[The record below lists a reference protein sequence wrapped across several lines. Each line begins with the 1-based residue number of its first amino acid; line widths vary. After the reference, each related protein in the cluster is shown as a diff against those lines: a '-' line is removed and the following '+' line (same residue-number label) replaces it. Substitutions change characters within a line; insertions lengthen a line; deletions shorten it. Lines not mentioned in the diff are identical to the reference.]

1 MGRTT
6 TRGTWRYV
14 RTAVM
19 TVTFAAIDV
28 GTNSANLLVIDEL
41 GKEVTRVITST
52 RLGEGLHST
61 GELSVEAMARTIDV
75 IASYVATATSL
86 GATKIQIVGTA
97 ACRRARNTSAFSELL
112 QAKTRV
118 NIEVLS
124 ESEEAALTFSGALL
138 ELPVIDTPTLV
149 IDIGGG
155 STEYTVGTQSID
167 VFASIPFGAVT
178 STDSHISSDLPR
190 PEDLT
195 NLIGAVSD
203 ELEDITRDHPVV
215 ASPIRTVG
223 VAGTIVTIAAVE
235 LGLHE
240 YDDTALHGMTLSREA
255 VEDVFRTVATEP
267 LALRVQNPG
276 LGPDR
281 ADIIVAGCCILVAT
295 MRRLHLS
302 EITVSTRGLLDGV
315 AHRARLNS

>member
-1 MGRTT
+1 MGGTT
-6 TRGTWRYV
+6 TRRTWRLV
-14 RTAVM
+14 RTTVM
-19 TVTFAAIDV
+19 TTFAAIDV
-28 GTNSANLLVIDEL
+28 GTNSTNLLVIDEHGTEL
-41 GKEVTRVITST
+41 TRTITST
-52 RLGEGLHST
+52 RLGEGLQST
-61 GELSVEAMARTIDV
+61 GELSLEAITRTVEV
-75 IASYVATATSL
+75 IASYVTTAQAL
-86 GATKIQIVGTA
+86 GVTNIQIVGTA
-97 ACRRARNTSAFSELL
+97 ACRRARNTLSFSELL
-112 QAKTRV
+112 REKTQLT
-118 NIEVLS
+118 IEVLS
-124 ESEEAALTFSGALL
+124 ESDEASLTFSGALIG
-138 ELPVIDTPTLV
+138 LPVIDTPTLV

-203 ELEDITRDHPVV
+203 ELEDITRDHPIVGT
-215 ASPIRTVG
+215 AIRTVG

-240 YDDTALHGMTLSREA
+240 FDDSALHGMSLTREA

-267 LALRVQNPG
+267 LTLRVQNPG

-295 MRRLHLS
+295 MRRLHLA

-315 AHRARLNS
+315 AHRVRLKA

>member
-1 MGRTT
+1 MK
-6 TRGTWRYV
+6 
-14 RTAVM
+14 
-19 TVTFAAIDV
+19 TVAAIDV
-28 GTNSANLLVIDEL
+28 GTNSTNLLVIDEH
-41 GKEVTRVITST
+41 GKELTRVITST

-61 GELSVEAMARTIDV
+61 GELSVEAMTRTVEV
-75 IASYVATATSL
+75 ITSYVATAQSL
-86 GATKIQIVGTA
+86 GATMIQIVGTA
-97 ACRRARNTSAFSELL
+97 ACRRARNTATFSDLL
-112 QAKTRV
+112 KEKTQLTL
-118 NIEVLS
+118 EVLS
-124 ESEEAALTFSGALL
+124 ESDEAAMTFSGALIG
-138 ELPVIDTPTLV
+138 LPVIETPTMV

-155 STEYTVGTQSID
+155 STEYTVGTESIEI
-167 VFASIPFGAVT
+167 FASIPFGAVT

-215 ASPIRTVG
+215 GSPMRTVG

-235 LGLHE
+235 LGLHDF
-240 YDDTALHGMTLSREA
+240 DDSVLHGMSLSRDA
-255 VEDVFRTVATEP
+255 AEDVFRTVATEP

-276 LGPDR
+276 LGSDR

-315 AHRARLNS
+315 ASRVRLNS

>member
-1 MGRTT
+1 MK
-6 TRGTWRYV
+6 
-14 RTAVM
+14 
-19 TVTFAAIDV
+19 TVAAIDV
-28 GTNSANLLVIDEL
+28 GTNSTNLLVIDEH
-41 GKEVTRVITST
+41 GKELTRVITST

-61 GELSVEAMARTIDV
+61 GELSVEAMTRTVEV
-75 IASYVATATSL
+75 ITSYVATAQSL
-86 GATKIQIVGTA
+86 GATMIQIVGTA
-97 ACRRARNTSAFSELL
+97 ACRRARNTATFSDLL
-112 QAKTRV
+112 KEKTQLTL
-118 NIEVLS
+118 EVLS
-124 ESEEAALTFSGALL
+124 ESDEAAMTFSGALIG
-138 ELPVIDTPTLV
+138 LPVIDTPTMV

-155 STEYTVGTQSID
+155 STEYTVGTESIEI
-167 VFASIPFGAVT
+167 FASIPFGAVT

-215 ASPIRTVG
+215 GSQMRTVG

-235 LGLHE
+235 LGLHDF
-240 YDDTALHGMTLSREA
+240 DDSALHGMSLSRDA
-255 VEDVFRTVATEP
+255 AEDVFRTVATEP

-276 LGPDR
+276 LGSDR

-315 AHRARLNS
+315 ASRVRLNS

>member
-1 MGRTT
+1 MK
-6 TRGTWRYV
+6 
-14 RTAVM
+14 
-19 TVTFAAIDV
+19 TVAAIDV
-28 GTNSANLLVIDEL
+28 GTNSSNLLVIDEH
-41 GKEVTRVITST
+41 GTEITRVITST
-52 RLGEGLHST
+52 RLGEGLQAT
-61 GELSVEAMARTIDV
+61 GELSIEAMTRTVEV
-75 IASYVATATSL
+75 INSYIATAQSF
-86 GATKIQIVGTA
+86 GAAKIQIVGTA
-97 ACRRARNTSAFSELL
+97 ACRRARNTAVFTELL
-112 QAKTRV
+112 REKTQLV
-118 NIEVLS
+118 IEVLS
-124 ESEEAALTFSGALL
+124 ESDEAALTFAGALIG
-138 ELPVIDTPTLV
+138 LPIIDSPTLV

-155 STEYTVGTQSID
+155 STEYTVGTESID
-167 VFASIPFGAVT
+167 IFASIPFGAVT

-203 ELEDITRDHPVV
+203 ELEDITRDHPIVGT
-215 ASPIRTVG
+215 PMRTVG

-235 LGLHE
+235 LGLHQF
-240 YDDTALHGMTLSREA
+240 DDSALHGMALSRDA

-276 LGPDR
+276 LAPDR

-315 AHRARLNS
+315 ASRVRLNP

>member
-1 MGRTT
+1 MK
-6 TRGTWRYV
+6 
-14 RTAVM
+14 
-19 TVTFAAIDV
+19 TVAAIDV
-28 GTNSANLLVIDEL
+28 GTNSTNLLVIDEH
-41 GKEVTRVITST
+41 GKELTRVITST

-61 GELSVEAMARTIDV
+61 GELSVEAMTRTVEV
-75 IASYVATATSL
+75 ITSYVATAQSL
-86 GATKIQIVGTA
+86 GATMIQIVGTA
-97 ACRRARNTSAFSELL
+97 ACRRARNTATFSDLL
-112 QAKTRV
+112 KEKTQLTL
-118 NIEVLS
+118 EVLS
-124 ESEEAALTFSGALL
+124 ESDEAAMTFSGALIG
-138 ELPVIDTPTLV
+138 LPVIDTPTMV

-155 STEYTVGTQSID
+155 STEYTVGTESIEI
-167 VFASIPFGAVT
+167 FASIPFGAVT

-215 ASPIRTVG
+215 GSQMRTVG

-235 LGLHE
+235 LGLHDF
-240 YDDTALHGMTLSREA
+240 DDSALHGMSLSRDA
-255 VEDVFRTVATEP
+255 AEDVFRTVATEP

-276 LGPDR
+276 LSPDR

>member
-1 MGRTT
+1 MK
-6 TRGTWRYV
+6 
-14 RTAVM
+14 A
-19 TVTFAAIDV
+19 FAAIDV
-28 GTNSANLLVIDEL
+28 GTNSTNLLVIDEHGTEL
-41 GKEVTRVITST
+41 TRVITST
-52 RLGEGLHST
+52 RLGEGLQST
-61 GELSVEAMARTIDV
+61 GELSLEAMTRTIEA
-75 IASYVATATSL
+75 IASYVATAQSF

-97 ACRRARNTSAFSELL
+97 ACRRARNTATFIELL
-112 QAKTRV
+112 RDKTQLSL
-118 NIEVLS
+118 EVLS
-124 ESEEAALTFSGALL
+124 ESDEAAVTFSGALIG
-138 ELPVIDTPTLV
+138 LPVIDTPTMV

-155 STEYTVGTQSID
+155 STEYTVGTESIEI
-167 VFASIPFGAVT
+167 FASIPFGAVT

-203 ELEDITRDHPVV
+203 ELEDITRDHPIMG
-215 ASPIRTVG
+215 SPMRTIG

-240 YDDTALHGMTLSREA
+240 FDDSALHGMSLSRDA
-255 VEDVFRTVATEP
+255 AEDVFRTVATEP

-315 AHRARLNS
+315 ASRVRLNS

>member
-1 MGRTT
+1 MK
-6 TRGTWRYV
+6 
-14 RTAVM
+14 
-19 TVTFAAIDV
+19 TVAAIDV
-28 GTNSANLLVIDEL
+28 GTNSTNLLVIDEH
-41 GKEVTRVITST
+41 GKELTRVITST

-61 GELSVEAMARTIDV
+61 GELSVEAMTRTVEV
-75 IASYVATATSL
+75 ITSYVATAQSL
-86 GATKIQIVGTA
+86 GATMIQIVGTA
-97 ACRRARNTSAFSELL
+97 ACRRARNTATFSDLL
-112 QAKTRV
+112 KEKTQLTL
-118 NIEVLS
+118 EVLS
-124 ESEEAALTFSGALL
+124 ESDEAAMTFSGALIG
-138 ELPVIDTPTLV
+138 LPVIDTPTMV

-155 STEYTVGTQSID
+155 STEYTVGTEAIEI
-167 VFASIPFGAVT
+167 FASIPFGAVT
-178 STDSHISSDLPR
+178 STESHISSDLPR

-203 ELEDITRDHPVV
+203 ELEDITRDHPIV
-215 ASPIRTVG
+215 ATAMRTVG

-240 YDDTALHGMTLSREA
+240 FDDSALHGMSLSRDA
-255 VEDVFRTVATEP
+255 AEDVFRTVATEP

-315 AHRARLNS
+315 ASRVRLNS

>member
-1 MGRTT
+1 MTT
-6 TRGTWRYV
+6 V
-14 RTAVM
+14 
-19 TVTFAAIDV
+19 AAIDV
-28 GTNSANLLVIDEL
+28 GTNSTNLLVIDDHGAEL
-41 GKEVTRVITST
+41 TRVITST
-52 RLGEGLHST
+52 RLGESLQST
-61 GELSVEAMARTIDV
+61 GELSLEAMTRTVDV
-75 IASYVATATSL
+75 IASYAATARSH
-86 GATKIQIVGTA
+86 GATTIQIVGTA
-97 ACRRARNTSAFSELL
+97 ACRRARNTAAFSELL
-112 QAKTRV
+112 RDKTQLTLD
-118 NIEVLS
+118 VLS
-124 ESEEAALTFSGALL
+124 ESDEAALTFSGALIG
-138 ELPVIDTPTLV
+138 LPIIDTPTLV

-178 STDSHISSDLPR
+178 STDSHISSDPPR

-195 NLIGAVSD
+195 NLIGAVAD
-203 ELEDITRDHPVV
+203 EIEDITRDHPIV
-215 ASPIRTVG
+215 STPMRTVG

-240 YDDTALHGMTLSREA
+240 FDDAALHAMTLSRDA
-255 VEDVFRTVATEP
+255 VEDVFRTMATEP

-295 MRRLHLS
+295 MRRLHLA

-315 AHRARLNS
+315 AHRARLNP

>member
-1 MGRTT
+1 MTT
-6 TRGTWRYV
+6 V
-14 RTAVM
+14 
-19 TVTFAAIDV
+19 AAIDV
-28 GTNSANLLVIDEL
+28 GTNSANLLVIDEH
-41 GKEVTRVITST
+41 GAERTRVITST
-52 RLGEGLHST
+52 RLGEGLQST
-61 GELSVEAMARTIDV
+61 GELSLEAMTRTVDV
-75 IASYVATATSL
+75 IASYVATARTL
-86 GATKIQIVGTA
+86 GATTIRIVGTA
-97 ACRRARNTSAFSELL
+97 ACRRARNTATFIELL
-112 QAKTRV
+112 RDKTQLTLD
-118 NIEVLS
+118 VLS
-124 ESEEAALTFSGALL
+124 ESDEAALTFSGALIG
-138 ELPVIDTPTLV
+138 LPNIDTPTLV

-178 STDSHISSDLPR
+178 STDSHISSDPPR

-195 NLIGAVSD
+195 NLIGAVAD
-203 ELEDITRDHPVV
+203 EIEDITRDHPIV
-215 ASPIRTVG
+215 STPMRTVG

-240 YDDTALHGMTLSREA
+240 FDDAALHAMTLSRDA
-255 VEDVFRTVATEP
+255 VEDVFRTMATEP

-295 MRRLHLS
+295 MRRLHLA

-315 AHRARLNS
+315 AHRVRLNP

>member
-1 MGRTT
+1 MK
-6 TRGTWRYV
+6 
-14 RTAVM
+14 
-19 TVTFAAIDV
+19 TVAAIDV
-28 GTNSANLLVIDEL
+28 GTNSTNLLVIDEH
-41 GKEVTRVITST
+41 GKELTRVITST

-61 GELSVEAMARTIDV
+61 GELSVEAMTRTIEV
-75 IASYVATATSL
+75 ITSYVATAQSL
-86 GATKIQIVGTA
+86 GATMIQIVGTA
-97 ACRRARNTSAFSELL
+97 ACRRARNTATFSDLL
-112 QAKTRV
+112 KEKTQLTLK
-118 NIEVLS
+118 VLS
-124 ESEEAALTFSGALL
+124 ESDEAAMTFSGALIG
-138 ELPVIDTPTLV
+138 LPVIDTPTMV

-155 STEYTVGTQSID
+155 STEYTVGTEAIEI
-167 VFASIPFGAVT
+167 FASIPFGAVT
-178 STDSHISSDLPR
+178 STESHISSDLPR

-203 ELEDITRDHPVV
+203 ELEDITRDHPIV
-215 ASPIRTVG
+215 ATAMRTVG

-240 YDDTALHGMTLSREA
+240 FDDSALHGMSLSRDA
-255 VEDVFRTVATEP
+255 AEDVFRTVATER

-315 AHRARLNS
+315 ASRVRLNS